1 MMDMDKEQWNG
12 APGPMEAEPP
22 GGSAEAPE
30 RLSRFRYAAAAAAK
44 GAVVGGTM
52 LIPGVSGGTT
62 AIILGIYDQLVRAV
76 SGFRAHKRESLRLLF
91 WFCLGACGGILLLA
105 RPLLGLLERF
115 PLPTG
120 CFFLGAVAGSVPA
133 VYRKSRI
140 QHFQWRVPV
149 YVLLGAA
156 LMLALNRLP
165 VPAHE
170 AAAGGGGGFLLLL
183 LAGALSAAALVL
195 PGISVSYLL
204 LLLGLYDGTMT
215 AIARLDLAFLFP
227 LALGLLAGIFLFTRA
242 LDLLMTR
249 YPRATYLVILGFM
262 LASLPTLLPGL
273 PGAAEWLPCL
283 LSLLAGFL
291 PGPLLYYNV
300 ATF

>member
-1 MMDMDKEQWNG
+1 
-12 APGPMEAEPP
+12 MEAEPP

-105 RPLLGLLERF
+105 RPLLGLLEQF

-140 QHFQWRVPV
+140 QRFQWRVPV

-156 LMLALNRLP
+156 LVLALNRLP

-170 AAAGGGGGFLLLL
+170 AAAGGAGGFLLLL

-291 PGPLLYYNV
+291 LIHQVSRL
-300 ATF
+300 

>member
-156 LMLALNRLP
+156 LVLALNRLP

-291 PGPLLYYNV
+291 IIHRVSRL
-300 ATF
+300 

>member
-1 MMDMDKEQWNG
+1 
-12 APGPMEAEPP
+12 
-22 GGSAEAPE
+22 
-30 RLSRFRYAAAAAAK
+30 
-44 GAVVGGTM
+44 M

-91 WFCLGACGGILLLA
+91 WFCLGACGGILQQA

-156 LMLALNRLP
+156 LVLALNRLP

-291 PGPLLYYNV
+291 LIHQVSRL
-300 ATF
+300 

>member
-1 MMDMDKEQWNG
+1 
-12 APGPMEAEPP
+12 MEAEPP
-22 GGSAEAPE
+22 GGSTEAPE

-105 RPLLGLLERF
+105 RPLLGLLEQF

-156 LMLALNRLP
+156 LVLALNRLP

-170 AAAGGGGGFLLLL
+170 AAAGGAGGFLLLL

-291 PGPLLYYNV
+291 IIHRVSRL
-300 ATF
+300 

>member
-1 MMDMDKEQWNG
+1 
-12 APGPMEAEPP
+12 MEAEPP

-156 LMLALNRLP
+156 LVLALNRLP

-170 AAAGGGGGFLLLL
+170 AAAGGAGGFLLLL

-291 PGPLLYYNV
+291 IIHRVSRL
-300 ATF
+300 

>member
-1 MMDMDKEQWNG
+1 MDMDKEQWNG

-156 LMLALNRLP
+156 LVLALNRLP

-170 AAAGGGGGFLLLL
+170 AAAGGAGGFLLLL

-195 PGISVSYLL
+195 PGISVSYLML
-204 LLLGLYDGTMT
+204 MMGLYDKMVQ
-215 AIARLDLAFLFP
+215 AMDSLYLPFLVPLAVG
-227 LALGLLAGIFLFTRA
+227 LALGIISTAKI

-249 YPRATYLVILGFM
+249 HPRPTYLVILGFM
-262 LASLPTLLPGL
+262 LASVLSVFPGV
-273 PGAAEWLPCL
+273 PGGLEILICL
-283 LSLLAGFL
+283 ATFLAGFL
-291 PGPLLYYNV
+291 VILRLSKL
-300 ATF
+300 

>member
-1 MMDMDKEQWNG
+1 MGEGKGKRG
-12 APGPMEAEPP
+12 AGAQGAEPP

-105 RPLLGLLERF
+105 RPLLGLLEQF

-156 LMLALNRLP
+156 LVLALNRLP

-170 AAAGGGGGFLLLL
+170 AAAGGAGGFLLLL

-204 LLLGLYDGTMT
+204 LLLGLYDGTMA

-291 PGPLLYYNV
+291 LIHQVSRL
-300 ATF
+300 

>member
-1 MMDMDKEQWNG
+1 MDMDKEQWNG

-156 LMLALNRLP
+156 LVLALNRLP

-170 AAAGGGGGFLLLL
+170 AAAGGAGGFLLLL

-195 PGISVSYLL
+195 PGISVSYLML
-204 LLLGLYDGTMT
+204 MMGLYDKMVQ
-215 AIARLDLAFLFP
+215 AMNSLYLPFLVPLAVG
-227 LALGLLAGIFLFTRA
+227 LALGIISTAKI

-249 YPRATYLVILGFM
+249 HPRPTYLVILGFM
-262 LASLPTLLPGL
+262 LASVLSVFPGV
-273 PGAAEWLPCL
+273 PGGLEILICL
-283 LSLLAGFL
+283 ATFLAGFL
-291 PGPLLYYNV
+291 VILRLSKL
-300 ATF
+300 

>member
-1 MMDMDKEQWNG
+1 MDMDKEQWNG

-91 WFCLGACGGILLLA
+91 WFCLGA
-105 RPLLGLLERF
+105 
-115 PLPTG
+115 
-120 CFFLGAVAGSVPA
+120 VAGSVPA

-156 LMLALNRLP
+156 LML
-165 VPAHE
+165 E
-170 AAAGGGGGFLLLL
+170 
-183 LAGALSAAALVL
+183 
-195 PGISVSYLL
+195 
-204 LLLGLYDGTMT
+204 
-215 AIARLDLAFLFP
+215 
-227 LALGLLAGIFLFTRA
+227 ALGER
-242 LDLLMTR
+242 
-249 YPRATYLVILGFM
+249 
-262 LASLPTLLPGL
+262 
-273 PGAAEWLPCL
+273 
-283 LSLLAGFL
+283 
-291 PGPLLYYNV
+291 
-300 ATF
+300 

>member
-1 MMDMDKEQWNG
+1 MDKAHSEG
-12 APGPMEAEPP
+12 AAG
-22 GGSAEAPE
+22 AEARG
-30 RLSRFRYAAAAAAK
+30 RLDRLAYAALAAGK

-105 RPLLGLLERF
+105 RPLLGLLEQF

-140 QHFQWRVPV
+140 QRFQWRVPG

-156 LMLALNRLP
+156 LVLALNRLP

-170 AAAGGGGGFLLLL
+170 AAAGGAGGFLLLL
-183 LAGALSAAALVL
+183 LAGTLSAAALVL

-215 AIARLDLAFLFP
+215 AIARLDLAFLLP
-227 LALGLLAGIFLFTRA
+227 LAVGLMAGIFLFTRA

-262 LASLPTLLPGL
+262 LASLPALFPGL
-273 PGAAEWLPCL
+273 PGPGEWLPCL
-283 LSLLAGFL
+283 ISLLTGFAL
-291 PGPLLYYNV
+291 IHRVSRL
-300 ATF
+300 